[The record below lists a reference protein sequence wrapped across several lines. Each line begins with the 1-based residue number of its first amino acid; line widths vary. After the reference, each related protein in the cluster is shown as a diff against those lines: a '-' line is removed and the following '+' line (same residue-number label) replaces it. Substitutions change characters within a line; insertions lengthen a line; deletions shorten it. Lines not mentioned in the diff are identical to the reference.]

1 MFNANLDASGP
12 SRKTVAQL
20 RKELKKWEEAEA
32 AEKAKKAK
40 PNNLDLNTYVVSRL
54 LLHVSST
61 GTDRVIR

>member
-1 MFNANLDASGP
+1 M
-12 SRKTVAQL
+12 AQL

-54 LLHVSST
+54 LPDYMFPPRVLTASF
-61 GTDRVIR
+61 DRRIIRLCSLV